1 MERRRHYRVTS
12 EFRKEVIVEVQG
24 TRGSWWVANL
34 VDISVGGAALVLE
47 DAARYTMRRGDK
59 VVLRFRSDRLR
70 TPLEIPSQ
78 IYYVRG
84 SSGPHRIGIG
94 FDDWEDSRSTLPLQL
109 RSLFNQRQAFRVS
122 VDVQEPIDVHLELE
136 SRDTPLPA
144 RARDFSILGVGAW
157 ISHRDAELFFVRQN
171 LHVSFELPGHSTT
184 IRVGAVVR
192 HLGETGPQRSLG
204 LEIIADSR
212 FDMESRKALRDYVMH
227 RQLQMRRKGVR
238 ND

>member
-1 MERRRHYRVTS
+1 M
-12 EFRKEVIVEVQG
+12 
-24 TRGSWWVANL
+24 
-34 VDISVGGAALVLE
+34 DISVGGAALVLE
-47 DAARYTMRRGDK
+47 DSARYSMRRGDK

-94 FDDWEDSRSTLPLQL
+94 FEDWEDSRRTLPLQL

-122 VDVQEPIDVHLELE
+122 VDVQAPIDVHIELE
-136 SRDTPLPA
+136 HRDTPLTA
-144 RARDFSILGVGAW
+144 RARDFSILGIGAW
-157 ISHRDAELFFVRQN
+157 ISHRDSEHFSVRQK
-171 LHVSFELPGHSTT
+171 LHVSFELPGHTAP

-192 HLGETGPQRSLG
+192 HLGENGPQRSLG
-204 LEIIADSR
+204 LEIVADSR
-212 FDMESRKALRDYVMH
+212 FDMDSRKALRDYVMH

-238 ND
+238 NN